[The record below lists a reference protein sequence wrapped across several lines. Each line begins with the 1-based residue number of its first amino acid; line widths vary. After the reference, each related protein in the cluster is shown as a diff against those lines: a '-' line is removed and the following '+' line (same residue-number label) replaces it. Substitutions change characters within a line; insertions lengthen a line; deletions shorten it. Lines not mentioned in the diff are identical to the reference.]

1 MTCPPRWKW
10 KPSIHFSRYKGLG
23 WHFFVYQ
30 HTDHNPVI
38 VIQRWGGKWR
48 FEFYRDYFY
57 MRALRKKY
65 GDFR

>member
-1 MTCPPRWKW
+1 MTCPPVWKW
-10 KPSIHFSRYKGLG
+10 KPSVHFSRVKGMG
-23 WHFFVYQ
+23 WSFCAYQ
-30 HTDHNPVI
+30 HSDHNPV
-38 VIQRWGGKWR
+38 VTIQRCGGKWR